1 MKKAIFRILFIV
13 ALVIPFNL
21 SYAQTITPPKNPN
34 SAKACAICHYRWV
47 DTFFIEGR
55 GSDFVPYTSE
65 KVVATSEMCFSC
77 HDGSVKDSR
86 ARAYKKPQHKVNV
99 PPPAHMKI
107 PDIFPLDEQG
117 KMNCATCHTAHGV
130 PSGPDSKE
138 TIFMRTS
145 NRNSAMCRM
154 CHPGRGGKHNAINH
168 PLDVATLEIP
178 QDLIDRGALAGDKKN
193 QVICESCHMAH
204 GSRHE
209 SYLVKSGRDSSLC
222 LDCHKDQRVFTPD
235 GQKRPV
241 HVVNVKPKTAEIPED
256 LVQRGARFGDNGEL
270 ICQTCHKVHNSRFE
284 SQLLLIKK
292 DNTSAFCLT
301 CHPDKKYIADTKHN
315 LRLSAPHEK
324 NLQGQT
330 VAQAGV
336 CSACHLPHKA
346 ARQLSAGTNF
356 TARLCMSCHGKGKV
370 APKSQLF
377 GTTHPLSVYPFANR
391 KPEAVLT
398 TISVTP
404 DELTLPLYDKSG
416 VRDRRG
422 QMTCSTC
429 HDTHRT
435 PQVPAAANLKEGAT
449 PKGATPNKAF
459 LRKRRPALC
468 AECHRDK
475 FAIENSKHNL
485 SKSAPTARNIL
496 NQLPSESGLCGSCH
510 MVHGSHRGFL
520 WTREIKSGE
529 DVATR
534 SLCITCHNATGIA
547 KKKVNKG
554 YSHPIDIAPAEK
566 GVSSLLPLFDSSGQF
581 SKKGAIRC
589 HTCHDPHRWH
599 ADPTRSPKSQNHTVD
614 STNGTTFLRKPAPQI
629 CGACHQDKF
638 YISDSKHDLSK
649 VAPEAKNLRNQ
660 TPAQAGLCGNCHLAH
675 NAQKDF
681 LWARKITT
689 KSDNVVEGFC
699 LDCHNKNGLA
709 KESLIEGYSHPLQI
723 SPSEKDMHTTLP
735 LYDQNGKAVENGRI
749 ACNTC
754 HNPHRWDPVKPASEG
769 QFKAKGTSRNSFLRL
784 TNSPQSKLCE
794 NCHAEQVFVQNT
806 DHDLIISAPDA
817 KNISGQTPLE
827 SGTCGVCHLAHNS
840 QNPVK
845 LWGQSLAGGGSVT
858 ERMCYSCHSKQ
869 GSARDK
875 IPRVGSHP
883 EGKLIINLGRNT
895 RGKPNYFPL
904 YDKTTAKTVTVGN
917 ISCPSCHNPHQWDRE
932 QRSRGP
938 GVARE
943 GTVDNSFLRAR
954 SEDLPCRDCHG
965 PEALL
970 KYLYFHYP
978 GKRTGKNGQ
987 VPIKDYP

>member
-1 MKKAIFRILFIV
+1 MKKAIYRILFIV

-21 SYAQTITPPKNPN
+21 SYAETTITPPKNPN

-77 HDGSVKDSR
+77 HDGSVMDSR
-86 ARAYKKPQHKVNV
+86 ARAYKTPQHKTDV

-117 KMNCATCHTAHGV
+117 KMQCATCHTAHGV
-130 PSGPDSKE
+130 PSGPDSKD

-154 CHPGRGGKHNAINH
+154 CHPNRGGEKMADNH
-168 PLDVATLEIP
+168 PLDVTTKAIP
-178 QDLIDRGALAGDKKN
+178 AGLMNLGALSGDKKN
-193 QVICESCHMAH
+193 QIICESCHAAH
-204 GSRHE
+204 GARYEHF
-209 SYLVKSGRDSSLC
+209 LIKSGKDSSLC
-222 LDCHKDQRVFTPD
+222 LACHQDKNVFTPD

-241 HVVNVKPKTAEIPED
+241 HVVNVKPRTAVIPVD
-256 LVQRGARFGDNGEL
+256 LVNRGARLGDGGEL
-270 ICQTCHKVHNSRFE
+270 ICQTCHKVHNSKFGP
-284 SQLLLIKK
+284 QLLLIKK
-292 DNTSAFCLT
+292 DDTSAFCLT
-301 CHPDKKYIADTKHN
+301 CHPDKEYIADTKHN
-315 LRLSAPHEK
+315 LQLSAPNEK
-324 NLQGQT
+324 NLEGKT

-346 ARQLSAGTNF
+346 ARQLSAGPNF

-377 GTTHPLSVYPFANR
+377 GTTHPLSVYPFASR
-391 KPEAVLT
+391 KRDAALT
-398 TISVTP
+398 MISVKP
-404 DELTLPLYDKSG
+404 DELTLPLYDNSG
-416 VRDRRG
+416 VRDPRG

-429 HDTHRT
+429 HDTHRV
-435 PQVPAAANLKEGAT
+435 PQDPARANEKG
-449 PKGATPNKAF
+449 GATPNKAF

-520 WTREIKSGE
+520 WARKIDSA
-529 DVATR
+529 DDAATR

-554 YSHPIDIAPAEK
+554 YSHPIDIAPGEK
-566 GVSSLLPLFDSSGQF
+566 GVSSQLPLFDNSGQF
-581 SKKGAIRC
+581 SKNGAIRC

-599 ADPTRSPKSQNHTVD
+599 ADATKSPKSKMQAVD

-638 YISDSKHDLSK
+638 YIADSKHDLSK
-649 VAPEAKNLRNQ
+649 VAPRAKNLRDQ
-660 TPAQAGLCGNCHLAH
+660 TPLQAGLCGNCHLAH

-689 KSDNVVEGFC
+689 KGDNVVQGLC
-699 LDCHNKNGLA
+699 LDCHNENGLA
-709 KESLIEGYSHPLQI
+709 KESLIKGYSHPMQI
-723 SPSEKDMHTTLP
+723 SPSEKDMRTTLP
-735 LYDQNGKAVENGRI
+735 LYDHNGKPNENGVI
-749 ACNTC
+749 ACHTC
-754 HNPHRWDPVKPASEG
+754 HNPHRWDPVKPASENY
-769 QFKAKGTSRNSFLRL
+769 FKAKGTSQNSFLRL

-794 NCHAEQVFVQNT
+794 NCHVEQVFVQKT
-806 DHDLIISAPDA
+806 DHDLVISAPDA
-817 KNISGQTPLE
+817 KNIIGETPLE

-840 QNPVK
+840 QKPFK
-845 LWGQSLAGGGSVT
+845 LWGQALAGGGSVT
-858 ERMCYSCHSKQ
+858 DRMCYSCHSAK
-869 GSARDK
+869 GAAHNK
-875 IPRVGSHP
+875 IPRVASHP

-904 YDKTTAKTVTVGN
+904 YDDTTAKTVTVGN
-917 ISCPSCHNPHQWDRE
+917 ISCPSCHNTHQWDRK
-932 QRSRGP
+932 QRSMGP
-938 GVARE
+938 GVVIE

-954 SEDLPCRDCHG
+954 SSDLPCRDCHG

-970 KYLYFHYP
+970 RYLYFHYP
-978 GKRTGKNGQ
+978 IKRTGKKG
-987 VPIKDYP
+987 